1 MDAEEIYFDDIEP
14 NTPHTI
20 LVAGGFTRGA
30 STVDPKLVNLFGGWD
45 SQPHSQPH
53 SHPHSQPQL
62 HSQPLQSL
70 LDDAIDH
77 IPAES
82 NDSEDYQNALL
93 ISNF

>member
-1 MDAEEIYFDDIEP
+1 MDAEEIYFDDIET

-20 LVAGGFTRGA
+20 LVAGGFMRNA
-30 STVDPKLVNLFGGWD
+30 STVDPKLANLFGGWD
-45 SQPHSQPH
+45 LQPYPKSQPHPK
-53 SHPHSQPQL
+53 P
-62 HSQPLQSL
+62 QSL
-70 LDDAIDH
+70 LDNAMDH

>member
-1 MDAEEIYFDDIEP
+1 MNAEEIYFDDIEP

-45 SQPHSQPH
+45 S
-53 SHPHSQPQL
+53 HPHSQPQP
-62 HSQPLQSL
+62 HSQPSQSL